1 MIACEG
7 NRLRFI
13 ACGSVE
19 THERAALSERLV
31 AIHDGLHRVVEDFAP
46 DEAAVE
52 AVEAAVRGGAGS
64 ASRSGSGGARS
75 MSGRVPGGSA
85 PISTSPSRTAVSP
98 TSPSS
103 ASGRRPVP
111 CPGASSK
118 VSSEPPSV
126 SLYPGTDEEASMG
139 RVKCLENGLSF
150 VQQPADVGEVV
161 CETTRDRNVRCG
173 GDHR

>member
-1 MIACEG
+1 MVGREAECRR
-7 NRLRFI
+7 RLAVQSTTDAI
-13 ACGSVE
+13 
-19 THERAALSERLV
+19 RLPTIPGIDATTAGRQGPAEPESPV
-31 AIHDGLHRVVEDFAP
+31 ASSRLGTTS
-46 DEAAVE
+46 AAV
-52 AVEAAVRGGAGS
+52 AL
-64 ASRSGSGGARS
+64 
-75 MSGRVPGGSA
+75 
-85 PISTSPSRTAVSP
+85 
-98 TSPSS
+98 
-103 ASGRRPVP
+103 P
-111 CPGASSK
+111 CPGDSSK